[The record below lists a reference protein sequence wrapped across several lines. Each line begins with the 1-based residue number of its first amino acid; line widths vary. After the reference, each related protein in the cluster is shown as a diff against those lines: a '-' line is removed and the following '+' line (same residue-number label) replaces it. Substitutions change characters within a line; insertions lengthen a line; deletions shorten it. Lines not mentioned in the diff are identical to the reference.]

1 MNTELIKH
9 PATLVWALLMIA
21 TALSWWL
28 GADGGAVKSLSIPTL
43 TVALMVIAF
52 IKVRFVI
59 HYFMEIRH
67 APLALRLVCDT
78 WVVGI
83 CGAILILYWFSPA
96 S

>member
-9 PATLVWALLMIA
+9 PATLVWALLMAA

-28 GADGGAVKSLSIPTL
+28 GADGVAVKSASIPTL

-52 IKVRFVI
+52 VKIRFVI
-59 HYFMEIRH
+59 HYFMEIRY
-67 APLALRLVCDT
+67 APLVLRLVCDA
-78 WVVGI
+78 WVVGV
-83 CGAILILYWFSPA
+83 CAAILGLYLFTPS

>member
-1 MNTELIKH
+1 
-9 PATLVWALLMIA
+9 MIA

-28 GADGGAVKSLSIPTL
+28 GADGGAVKSVSIPVL
-43 TVALMVIAF
+43 TVALMLIAF

-67 APLALRLVCDT
+67 APLALRLVCDA

-83 CGAILILYWFSPA
+83 CSAILGMYWFVPVS
-96 S
+96 

>member
-9 PATLVWALLMIA
+9 PATLVWTLLMIA

-28 GADGGAVKSLSIPTL
+28 GADGGELKSVSIPAL

-67 APLALRLVCDT
+67 APLALRLVCDA

-83 CGAILILYWFSPA
+83 CGAIIGLYWFGPIA
-96 S
+96 